1 MESTAAI
8 DLLVTYSRQVSE
20 GDVPAPQVL
29 ELLADALRTLR
40 QVGAVVLVET
50 GATGRPQIVTAR
62 GIEICDPLEVDSV
75 DEELERAMLDLAS
88 GRFKRAYTLPLV
100 SAGGLFGAAVLL
112 WNGEGV
118 DPVEV
123 RVVEGLVDLAA
134 VALDRAHRAQ
144 TLHRAIEELHERRV
158 GAARREK
165 LEALGK
171 MAAVVAHEVKNPLA
185 SISGAL
191 QVLGQRMASDSTDG
205 RIVDMVVQRL
215 RDLNSMVDEL
225 LVFARPRSLTL
236 SRVPLARLLR
246 GVAGL
251 VSANPKWASLD
262 LRVTVEPPEAE
273 LLVDAGQLQGVLLN
287 LLLNAAQASGGEGVV
302 ELVGTLDGPR
312 ANIMVTDDGPGVVP
326 ELRERIF
333 DPFFTTRTR
342 GSGLG
347 LAVARQVVEAHG
359 GTISL
364 HCPETGG
371 ARFVLAL
378 PN

>member
-75 DEELERAMLDLAS
+75 DEELERAMLDLAA